1 MLQALAAQVSLEL
14 PGVTVLSKCDLMAD
28 REKLDRFIDYFDQ
41 DEDDLPGD
49 EPLGPLGKAIKQV
62 LDNNQLVTLR

>member
-41 DEDDLPGD
+41 DEDELPGD
-49 EPLGPLGKAIKQV
+49 
-62 LDNNQLVTLR
+62 